1 MEKHYLPQTSIR
13 ILLGKLDLKQQQ
25 WSPSLT
31 LHVCTRNHGLVPHAT
46 RVERKKRHLAK
57 PRREEQC
64 TRLAALHCP
73 RLAGGACLLPS
84 PPVTRGKGRAGPQGP
99 ALHAV
104 STPGVI
110 YSPWGSD
117 RGHGCEWEGDS
128 DQMSAGPF
136 QTSPHKCAAQLAT
149 GAALCQTTV
158 VTRGPM

>member
-13 ILLGKLDLKQQQ
+13 ILLGELDLKQQL
-25 WSPSLT
+25 WSSSLT
-31 LHVCTRNHGLVPHAT
+31 LRVCTRNHRLVPPAT

-57 PRREEQC
+57 PCREEQC
-64 TRLAALHCP
+64 ARLAALHCP
-73 RLAGGACLLPS
+73 RLAGGARSLPS
-84 PPVTRGKGRAGPQGP
+84 PPVTRPQGP

-110 YSPWGSD
+110 YSPLGSD

-136 QTSPHKCAAQLAT
+136 QASPHECAAQLAT
-149 GAALCQTTV
+149 RAALCQTTV
-158 VTRGPM
+158 VTRGPV